1 MAIWSKLKRKILGLR
16 DNERGVNKMA
26 KYVKLNAKKLIKK
39 IRETCELRINEDEWL
54 FFDKVTNEILYY
66 NDKKNIE
73 WYLDTIQIR
82 VDNMENINE
91 FYNSK

>member
-1 MAIWSKLKRKILGLR
+1 
-16 DNERGVNKMA
+16 MA
-26 KYVKLNAKKLIKK
+26 KYVKFNAKELIKK

-54 FFDKVTNEILYY
+54 FFDKVTDEILYY

-91 FYNSK
+91 FYNHK

>member
-1 MAIWSKLKRKILGLR
+1 MQRCKPIYVE
-16 DNERGVNKMA
+16 ERGVNKMA
-26 KYVKLNAKKLIKK
+26 KYVKFNAKKLIKK

>member
-1 MAIWSKLKRKILGLR
+1 MAR
-16 DNERGVNKMA
+16 
-26 KYVKLNAKKLIKK
+26 YVKFNAKKLIKK
-39 IRETCELRINEDEWL
+39 IRETCKLRINEDEWL

-66 NDKKNIE
+66 NDKKNVE

-91 FYNSK
+91 YYNSK

>member
-1 MAIWSKLKRKILGLR
+1 
-16 DNERGVNKMA
+16 MA

-39 IRETCELRINEDEWL
+39 IRETCELRINKDEWL
-54 FFDKVTNEILYY
+54 YFDKVTDEILYY
-66 NDKKNIE
+66 NDKENIE

-91 FYNSK
+91 CYNSK

>member
-1 MAIWSKLKRKILGLR
+1 
-16 DNERGVNKMA
+16 MA

-39 IRETCELRINEDEWL
+39 IRETCELRINEEERL
-54 FFDKVTNEILYY
+54 YFDKVTNEILYY
-66 NDKKNIE
+66 NDKENIE

-91 FYNSK
+91 YYNSK

>member
-1 MAIWSKLKRKILGLR
+1 
-16 DNERGVNKMA
+16 MA
-26 KYVKLNAKKLIKK
+26 KYVKFNAKKLIKK

-54 FFDKVTNEILYY
+54 FFDKVTDEILYY

-73 WYLDTIQIR
+73 WYLDNIQIR

>member
-1 MAIWSKLKRKILGLR
+1 
-16 DNERGVNKMA
+16 MA

-39 IRETCELRINEDEWL
+39 IRETCELRINEDERL
-54 FFDKVTNEILYY
+54 YFDKVTDEILYY
-66 NDKKNIE
+66 NDKENIE

-91 FYNSK
+91 YYNSK

>member
-1 MAIWSKLKRKILGLR
+1 
-16 DNERGVNKMA
+16 MA
-26 KYVKLNAKKLIKK
+26 KYVKFNAKKLIKK
-39 IRETCELRINEDEWL
+39 IRETCELHINEDEWL
-54 FFDKVTNEILYY
+54 FFDKVTDEILYY

>member
-1 MAIWSKLKRKILGLR
+1 
-16 DNERGVNKMA
+16 MA
-26 KYVKLNAKKLIKK
+26 KYVKFNAKKLIKK

-54 FFDKVTNEILYY
+54 FFDKFTDEILYY

>member
-1 MAIWSKLKRKILGLR
+1 
-16 DNERGVNKMA
+16 MA
-26 KYVKLNAKKLIKK
+26 KYVKFNAKKLIKK

-54 FFDKVTNEILYY
+54 FFDKVTDEILYY

-91 FYNSK
+91 YYNSK

>member
-1 MAIWSKLKRKILGLR
+1 
-16 DNERGVNKMA
+16 MA

-39 IRETCELRINEDEWL
+39 IRETCELRINEDERL
-54 FFDKVTNEILYY
+54 YFDKVTNEILYY
-66 NDKKNIE
+66 NDKENIE

-91 FYNSK
+91 CYNSK

>member
-1 MAIWSKLKRKILGLR
+1 
-16 DNERGVNKMA
+16 MA
-26 KYVKLNAKKLIKK
+26 KYVKFNAKKLIKK

-54 FFDKVTNEILYY
+54 YFDKVTDEILYY
-66 NDKKNIE
+66 NDKENIE

-91 FYNSK
+91 CYNSK

>member
-1 MAIWSKLKRKILGLR
+1 
-16 DNERGVNKMA
+16 MA
-26 KYVKLNAKKLIKK
+26 KYVKFNAKKLIKK

>member
-1 MAIWSKLKRKILGLR
+1 
-16 DNERGVNKMA
+16 MA

-54 FFDKVTNEILYY
+54 YFDKVTDEILYY
-66 NDKKNIE
+66 NDKENIE

-91 FYNSK
+91 YYNSK

>member
-1 MAIWSKLKRKILGLR
+1 
-16 DNERGVNKMA
+16 MA
-26 KYVKLNAKKLIKK
+26 KYVKFNAKKLIKK
-39 IRETCELRINEDEWL
+39 IRETCELRINEDEWQ
-54 FFDKVTNEILYY
+54 FFDKITNEILYY

>member
-1 MAIWSKLKRKILGLR
+1 
-16 DNERGVNKMA
+16 MA
-26 KYVKLNAKKLIKK
+26 KYVKFNAKRFIKK
-39 IRETCELRINEDEWL
+39 IRGTCKLHINEDEWL

-82 VDNMENINE
+82 VDNMENLNE
-91 FYNSK
+91 YYNSQ

>member
-1 MAIWSKLKRKILGLR
+1 
-16 DNERGVNKMA
+16 MA

-91 FYNSK
+91 YYNSK

>member
-1 MAIWSKLKRKILGLR
+1 
-16 DNERGVNKMA
+16 MA
-26 KYVKLNAKKLIKK
+26 KYVKFNAKKLIKK

-54 FFDKVTNEILYY
+54 YFDILTDEILYY
-66 NDKKNIE
+66 NDKENIE

-91 FYNSK
+91 YYNSK

>member
-1 MAIWSKLKRKILGLR
+1 
-16 DNERGVNKMA
+16 MA
-26 KYVKLNAKKLIKK
+26 KYVKLNAKKIIKK

-54 FFDKVTNEILYY
+54 YFDKVTDEILYY
-66 NDKKNIE
+66 NDKENIE

-91 FYNSK
+91 CYNSK

>member
-1 MAIWSKLKRKILGLR
+1 
-16 DNERGVNKMA
+16 MA

-54 FFDKVTNEILYY
+54 YFDKVTDEILYY
-66 NDKKNIE
+66 NDKENIE

-91 FYNSK
+91 CYSSK

>member
-1 MAIWSKLKRKILGLR
+1 
-16 DNERGVNKMA
+16 MA

-39 IRETCELRINEDEWL
+39 IRETCELRINEDERL
-54 FFDKVTNEILYY
+54 YFDKVTNEILYY
-66 NDKKNIE
+66 NDKENIE

-91 FYNSK
+91 YYNSK

>member
-1 MAIWSKLKRKILGLR
+1 
-16 DNERGVNKMA
+16 MA

-54 FFDKVTNEILYY
+54 YFDKVTDEILYY
-66 NDKKNIE
+66 NDKENIE

>member
-1 MAIWSKLKRKILGLR
+1 
-16 DNERGVNKMA
+16 MA
-26 KYVKLNAKKLIKK
+26 KYVKFNAKKLIKK

-54 FFDKVTNEILYY
+54 FFDKVTDEILYY

-82 VDNMENINE
+82 VDNMENINK

>member
-1 MAIWSKLKRKILGLR
+1 
-16 DNERGVNKMA
+16 MA
-26 KYVKLNAKKLIKK
+26 KYVKFNAKKLIKK

-54 FFDKVTNEILYY
+54 FFDKVTDEILYC

-91 FYNSK
+91 YYNSK

>member
-1 MAIWSKLKRKILGLR
+1 
-16 DNERGVNKMA
+16 MA

-54 FFDKVTNEILYY
+54 YFDKVTDEILYY
-66 NDKKNIE
+66 NNKENIE

-91 FYNSK
+91 YYNSK

>member
-1 MAIWSKLKRKILGLR
+1 
-16 DNERGVNKMA
+16 MA

-39 IRETCELRINEDEWL
+39 IRETCELRINEYEWL
-54 FFDKVTNEILYY
+54 YFDKVTNEILYY
-66 NDKKNIE
+66 NDKENIE

-91 FYNSK
+91 YYNSK

>member
-1 MAIWSKLKRKILGLR
+1 
-16 DNERGVNKMA
+16 MA
-26 KYVKLNAKKLIKK
+26 KYVKFNAKKLIKK

-91 FYNSK
+91 CYNHK

>member
-1 MAIWSKLKRKILGLR
+1 
-16 DNERGVNKMA
+16 MA

-54 FFDKVTNEILYY
+54 YFDKVTNEILYY
-66 NDKKNIE
+66 NDKENIE

-91 FYNSK
+91 CYNSK

>member
-1 MAIWSKLKRKILGLR
+1 
-16 DNERGVNKMA
+16 MA
-26 KYVKLNAKKLIKK
+26 KYVKFNAKKLIKK

-82 VDNMENINE
+82 VDNMENIN
-91 FYNSK
+91 

>member
-1 MAIWSKLKRKILGLR
+1 
-16 DNERGVNKMA
+16 MA
-26 KYVKLNAKKLIKK
+26 KYVKFNAKKLIKK
-39 IRETCELRINEDEWL
+39 IRETCELRINEDEWQ
-54 FFDKVTNEILYY
+54 FFDKITNEIWYY

>member
-1 MAIWSKLKRKILGLR
+1 
-16 DNERGVNKMA
+16 MA
-26 KYVKLNAKKLIKK
+26 KYVKFNAKKLIKK

-91 FYNSK
+91 YYNSK

>member
-1 MAIWSKLKRKILGLR
+1 
-16 DNERGVNKMA
+16 MA
-26 KYVKLNAKKLIKK
+26 KYVKFNAKKLIKK

-54 FFDKVTNEILYY
+54 YFDKVTDEILYY
-66 NDKKNIE
+66 NDKENIE

-91 FYNSK
+91 FYNHK

>member
-1 MAIWSKLKRKILGLR
+1 
-16 DNERGVNKMA
+16 MA
-26 KYVKLNAKKLIKK
+26 KYVKFNAKKLIKK

-91 FYNSK
+91 FYNHK